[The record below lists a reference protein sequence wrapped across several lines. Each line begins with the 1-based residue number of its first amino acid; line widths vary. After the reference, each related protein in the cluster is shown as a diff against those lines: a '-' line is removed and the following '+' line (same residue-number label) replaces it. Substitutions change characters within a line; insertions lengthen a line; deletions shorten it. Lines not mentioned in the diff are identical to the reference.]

1 MDNTTENPIA
11 KMPESIAKA
20 IIDVMGNIKKIG
32 KANNNTFDKYLFASI
47 DDFIENVNPLCAAAG
62 LIIIQEESIKPELME
77 KSGKNG
83 KVLMLWC
90 EFNFTLGSV
99 TGDLYGPITKSVF
112 VQATGA
118 QAFGSAQSYAL
129 KQFMRS
135 LFQIATGDG
144 DDPDNKATQDISNP
158 PTIDV
163 KKIATGINRSISK
176 AKNKAELDNVSV
188 KYNDDLLL
196 VKSSSQTAY
205 DFLMDAIKKRGDEI
219 NIHVNN
225 MDEQHEADL
234 KAPE

>member
-1 MDNTTENPIA
+1 MDNDTKDA
-11 KMPESIAKA
+11 VDKMPESIAKA

-32 KANNNTFDKYLFASI
+32 KANDNTFDKYMFASI
-47 DDFIENVNPLCAAAG
+47 DDFIENVNPLCADAG
-62 LIIIQEESIKPELME
+62 LIIIQTESIKPELME

-90 EFNFTLGSV
+90 EFDFTLCSAG
-99 TGDLYGPITKSVF
+99 GDLYGPIKKSVF

-163 KKIATGINRSISK
+163 KKIAASINRSISK
-176 AKNKAELDNVSV
+176 AKNKNELDNVSV

-205 DFLMDAIKKRGDEI
+205 DFLIDAIKKRGDEI
-219 NIHVNN
+219 NIHVDN
-225 MDEQHEADL
+225 MDKQRAEDMD
-234 KAPE
+234 PPR